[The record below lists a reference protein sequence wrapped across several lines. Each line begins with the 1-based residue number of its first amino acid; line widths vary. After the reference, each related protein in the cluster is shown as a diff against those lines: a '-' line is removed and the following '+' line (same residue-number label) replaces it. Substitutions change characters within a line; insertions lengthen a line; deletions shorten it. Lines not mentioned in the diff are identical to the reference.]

1 MSGMAIKRNKNKP
14 EIQKTTFFT
23 LLLGLFTVILPS
35 FSGCPVGSVLSK
47 FSSWLSNDA
56 MLIDFHSKISQI
68 KETTKVIRG
77 WH

>member
-35 FSGCPVGSVLSK
+35 FFRLSGG
-47 FSSWLSNDA
+47 FG
-56 MLIDFHSKISQI
+56 IIKIFFLVVQ
-68 KETTKVIRG
+68 
-77 WH
+77 